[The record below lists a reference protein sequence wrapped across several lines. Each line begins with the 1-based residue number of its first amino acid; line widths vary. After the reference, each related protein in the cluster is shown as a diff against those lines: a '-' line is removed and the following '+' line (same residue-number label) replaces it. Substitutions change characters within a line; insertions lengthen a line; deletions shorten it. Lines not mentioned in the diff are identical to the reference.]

1 MKGDRMDKD
10 EINNLIDR
18 FLSGAI
24 SNRDKE
30 KLDNWY
36 ASFEVLDDYTDGMR
50 KEEQSEMRDKILIAI
65 QSKVATEEVK
75 PKRRVFIKAVS
86 AAAFVLIGVLFS
98 FYYFGTAT
106 VKYQTGKGE
115 VIYLQ
120 LPDGSNVSL
129 NGNSQIEYK
138 LDWFGDFPRIVG
150 LKGEAFFEIAHTES
164 NEKFLVNHGNG
175 MVVEVHGTA
184 FNLNSRGSKQQITL
198 KSGSINLLW
207 DVDMIGGSESFMMK
221 PGQMAQFDNK
231 EHQYKVYS
239 PENLVKYYS
248 WTNGKLLLDQTR
260 LEDILSIIRDSHGVE
275 VVLADR
281 LSATKT
287 ASGSLPVSNDSRE
300 LTENIAALFDLEIE
314 NDGKQVRFK

>member
-50 KEEQSEMRDKILIAI
+50 KEEQSEMGGKILIAI

-75 PKRRVFIKAVS
+75 PKGRMFIEAVL
-86 AAAFVLIGVLFS
+86 AAAFVLIAGLFS
-98 FYYFGTAT
+98 FNYYGTAT
-106 VKYQTGKGE
+106 VKYQTGIGE

-138 LDWFGDFPRIVG
+138 
-150 LKGEAFFEIAHTES
+150 
-164 NEKFLVNHGNG
+164 
-175 MVVEVHGTA
+175 
-184 FNLNSRGSKQQITL
+184 
-198 KSGSINLLW
+198 
-207 DVDMIGGSESFMMK
+207 
-221 PGQMAQFDNK
+221 
-231 EHQYKVYS
+231 
-239 PENLVKYYS
+239 
-248 WTNGKLLLDQTR
+248 
-260 LEDILSIIRDSHGVE
+260 
-275 VVLADR
+275 
-281 LSATKT
+281 
-287 ASGSLPVSNDSRE
+287 
-300 LTENIAALFDLEIE
+300 
-314 NDGKQVRFK
+314 